1 MSVLGRGGAQQL
13 PLLIKATILLY
24 IPIVLYSEESIVLH
38 QPALLIWSHVL
49 QLGGSFVSG
58 VGEVESC
65 EDECTQCPWH
75 SCTGP
80 AICSGNLLK
89 KTASVCGLRRYL
101 AS

>member
-1 MSVLGRGGAQQL
+1 MLGRGGAQQL
-13 PLLIKATILLY
+13 PLLVEATILLH

-38 QPALLIWSHVL
+38 QPALLIWSRVL

-58 VGEVESC
+58 VGEVQSG

-80 AICSGNLLK
+80 AIHLGNLLK
-89 KTASVCGLRRYL
+89 NTAYPVCDPRKYL
-101 AS
+101 ES